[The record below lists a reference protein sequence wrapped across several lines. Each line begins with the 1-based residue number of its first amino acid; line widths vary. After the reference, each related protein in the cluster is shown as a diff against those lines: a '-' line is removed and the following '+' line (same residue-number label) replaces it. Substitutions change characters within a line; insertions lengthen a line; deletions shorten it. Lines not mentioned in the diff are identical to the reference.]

1 MYSALAVADA
11 AYDAYKLSQLHYIT
25 ANAGQYTTLHCKLLL
40 FWFPCNQRY
49 VNIWTYVQNKH
60 KRKYRDEIINSK

>member
-25 ANAGQYTTLHCKLLL
+25 LHGAFLQINMLP
-40 FWFPCNQRY
+40 FY
-49 VNIWTYVQNKH
+49 
-60 KRKYRDEIINSK
+60 IIYGNGDGMGTAVCRNGWGWGRS